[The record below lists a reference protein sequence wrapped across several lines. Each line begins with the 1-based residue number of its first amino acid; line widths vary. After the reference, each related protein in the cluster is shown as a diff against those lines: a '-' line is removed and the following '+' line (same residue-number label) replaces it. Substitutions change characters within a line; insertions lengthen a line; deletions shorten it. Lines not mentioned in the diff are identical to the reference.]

1 MAGLFEEAD
10 MPIEKLMERYG
21 AANKSFQNLREKG
34 DDFQSPALR
43 PKKDAIDKI
52 EAEHIKQS
60 MSNKLMNGDGDC
72 LEDNEVTCSEKT
84 DSAKLKAQNT
94 IKDLKNGVQ
103 ESNGVAKKCDADV
116 KSEAA
121 AAAGDVKLATAE
133 NNCDSAS
140 CGNETGDKTAA
151 AEKLDGSS
159 NSAATQQPDSTQ
171 NSDSQTS
178 SSKGDTKTAAASSE
192 AAAESPVLRKAEV
205 TSSDDSSPLFRTKSD
220 DDDEELEV
228 LQGGSGD
235 APVTSSAAGGSSS
248 SSEAVASDG
257 GGASSAKS
265 DSASKVMMTQP
276 LHNYVQCML
285 CVWLP
290 KYFSPD
296 SYIV

>member
-84 DSAKLKAQNT
+84 DSAKLKAQNA

-103 ESNGVAKKCDADV
+103 ESNGVTEKCDDGV

-140 CGNETGDKTAA
+140 CGNETDDKTAA

-159 NSAATQQPDSTQ
+159 NT
-171 NSDSQTS
+171 
-178 SSKGDTKTAAASSE
+178 
-192 AAAESPVLRKAEV
+192 
-205 TSSDDSSPLFRTKSD
+205 
-220 DDDEELEV
+220 
-228 LQGGSGD
+228 
-235 APVTSSAAGGSSS
+235 
-248 SSEAVASDG
+248 
-257 GGASSAKS
+257 
-265 DSASKVMMTQP
+265 
-276 LHNYVQCML
+276 
-285 CVWLP
+285 
-290 KYFSPD
+290 
-296 SYIV
+296 

>member
-103 ESNGVAKKCDADV
+103 ESNGVAEKCDDGV
-116 KSEAA
+116 KSDAA

-178 SSKGDTKTAAASSE
+178 SSKSGTKSAAVAASSE

-205 TSSDDSSPLFRTKSD
+205 TSSDDSSPLFRTKAD

-235 APVTSSAAGGSSS
+235 APVTSSAAGSSSS
-248 SSEAVASDG
+248 SSEAVASG
-257 GGASSAKS
+257 GGGSSTAKS
-265 DSASKVMMTQP
+265 DSASKVMVTQL
-276 LHNYVQCML
+276 LHNYVQCM
-285 CVWLP
+285 
-290 KYFSPD
+290 
-296 SYIV
+296 